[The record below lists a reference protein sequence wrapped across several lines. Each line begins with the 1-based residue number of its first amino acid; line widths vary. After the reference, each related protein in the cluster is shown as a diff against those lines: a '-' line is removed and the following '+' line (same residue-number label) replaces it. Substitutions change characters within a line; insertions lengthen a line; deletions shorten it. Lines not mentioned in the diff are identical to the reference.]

1 MVRKTVTIHDEVLEV
16 LEEEHILENYRSFSE
31 LVSSALQ
38 LLIKKEK
45 KEQYRKAMQEA
56 ARDKL
61 YLKDMQEVTEDF
73 KYADNELIK

>member
-1 MVRKTVTIHDEVLEV
+1 MVRKTVTIHDEVLEI

-38 LLIKKEK
+38 LLIEKEK

-61 YLKDMQEVTEDF
+61 YLKDMQEVAEDF
-73 KYADNELIK
+73 QYADNELIK